1 MNQNLKL
8 CSGRQVENYGMNVS
22 RYTIDV
28 RDTYHIQDIEHK
40 TANFV
45 NIELYVIGNFCLWRN
60 LHNLISYQ
68 HKVNISMQRLIQIP
82 GQSFTISIKSSSL
95 DVSMDFE
102 YTSEYVFWM
111 IK

>member
-8 CSGRQVENYGMNVS
+8 YSGRQVENYAMNVS

-28 RDTYHIQDIEHK
+28 RDTYHIQDTEHK
-40 TANFV
+40 IANFA
-45 NIELYVIGNFCLWRN
+45 NIELYVIGNFYLWRN

-68 HKVNISMQRLIQIP
+68 HKVNISIQRLIQIP

-95 DVSMDFE
+95 DV
-102 YTSEYVFWM
+102 
-111 IK
+111 